1 MNSPGLCGV
10 GRGYPSNVWSSADNI
25 FELSVAAILCV
36 IVSYRSI
43 YAAIIIDLNV
53 SEQP

>member
-1 MNSPGLCGV
+1 MNSLGPCGV
-10 GRGYPSNVWSSADNI
+10 GRGYPSNAWSSAGNI
-25 FELSVAAILCV
+25 FRTSAAAILCM

-43 YAAIIIDLNV
+43 HAAIIIDFNV